1 MRRMTDEAPDEPMPS
16 DPGVTERTAIR
27 YREDLISELETENSR
42 LRERTDTL
50 QRWLN
55 ERTSE
60 LRAFGI
66 AAQAV
71 QGARRVVHQ
80 PTLLARVPGAAMRA
94 VRGGGSTTPP
104 VEHPVVPVPPASQRL
119 ARPGS
124 SPRIGAI
131 RDLSALTVALV
142 ADEPLALALGPEC
155 RVICLTPGDWPAEL
169 AANRPDLLLVESA
182 WRASA
187 GAWQYRIAWYGH
199 PTSIGL
205 VDLRAL
211 TAWCASNG
219 IPSVFWETSGPVARG
234 RFDEAAALFDVIL
247 TTDPLGLAHYDA
259 LPGRRAGIVDLLE
272 PAIQFRRHHPGAV
285 GEDSSGAGAG
295 RPVFVGAYDRTR
307 PLADREAL
315 DRLLDAGLKHGLVIH
330 DTAGVAGPDE
340 PGFPAR
346 FQAAIA
352 SAVSTE
358 GLPHVLRQAG
368 VVLIDAPGGD
378 AQVLPVGLLEALACG
393 APVISTPNLAI
404 RALFGDQ
411 VPGASS
417 ADDPAAAL
425 AQVLADPA
433 AARAVVR
440 RRILPMLARDFRMRD
455 RLARLAAAADIAT
468 SAAEPTI
475 AVAVLHDL
483 PGETATVLASLAGL
497 GDASEF
503 LIGTT
508 NWDGAGSVLA
518 AGLRAAR
525 PEVSVR
531 LLEQPSEASSVQR
544 LERLAAA
551 ASAEWIAA
559 WSAQAAPAG
568 LPDDRAAIDDPLEAV
583 FVAAV
588 SQPGDRIAGAHA
600 RLPLAVRRESVLA
613 GGWPATVDSR

>member
-1 MRRMTDEAPDEPMPS
+1 MRRMTDDAPDEPMPS
-16 DPGVTERTAIR
+16 DPGVTERTALR
-27 YREDLISELETENSR
+27 YREDLIAELETENSR

-94 VRGGGSTTPP
+94 VRGGGTTPA
-104 VEHPVVPVPPASQRL
+104 VERPVVPVPPASQRL
-119 ARPGS
+119 AGPGS
-124 SPRIGAI
+124 SRRIGAL
-131 RDLSALTVALV
+131 RDPSTLTVALV

-155 RVICLTPGDWPAEL
+155 RVICLTPGNWPEEL

-211 TAWCASNG
+211 AAWCTANG
-219 IPSVFWETSGPVARG
+219 IPSVFWETSGPAARG
-234 RFDEAAALFDVIL
+234 RFDEAASLFDVIL

-259 LPGRRAGIVDLLE
+259 LPGRRARIVDLLE
-272 PAIQFRRHHPGAV
+272 PAIQFRHHHPGAD
-285 GEDSSGAGAG
+285 GQDSSGAGAG

-315 DRLLDAGLKHGLVIH
+315 DRLLDAGLEHDLVIH

-352 SAVSTE
+352 PTMSTDR
-358 GLPHVLRQAG
+358 LPDVLRQAG
-368 VVLIDAPGGD
+368 AVLIEAPGGD
-378 AQVLPVGLLEALACG
+378 ARILPVGLLEALACG
-393 APVISTPNLAI
+393 APVIATPSLAI

-411 VPGASS
+411 VPGASP

-425 AQVLADPA
+425 AQVLADRT
-433 AARAVVR
+433 AARAAVR

-468 SAAEPTI
+468 SAAAPSV

-508 NWDGAGSVLA
+508 DWDRAGSVLA
-518 AGLRAAR
+518 AALRAAR

-531 LLEQPSEASSVQR
+531 LLEQPSAATSVQR

-559 WSAQAAPAG
+559 WSAQGAPAG
-568 LPDDRAAIDDPLEAV
+568 ATDDGGAIDDPLEAV
-583 FVAAV
+583 LLAAV
-588 SQPGDRIAGAHA
+588 IQSGDRIAGAHA
-600 RLPLAVRRESVLA
+600 RLPLAVRRGSVLA
-613 GGWPATVDSR
+613 GGWPATVPGP